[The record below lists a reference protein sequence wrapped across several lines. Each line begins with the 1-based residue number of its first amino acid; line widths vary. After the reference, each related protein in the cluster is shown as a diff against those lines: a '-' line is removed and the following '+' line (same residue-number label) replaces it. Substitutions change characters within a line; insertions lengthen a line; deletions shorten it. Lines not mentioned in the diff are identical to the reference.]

1 MAVASFEVRQVYH
14 AKKLYS
20 KLIFFLCHFNNL
32 LKLTDPVAVKNQAV
46 ETESLGPET
55 KFLSV
60 FNLIS
65 WTCFIGRCFI

>member
-1 MAVASFEVRQVYH
+1 MTVASFEVRQVYH

-20 KLIFFLCHFNNL
+20 KLIFFFYAI
-32 LKLTDPVAVKNQAV
+32 LTDPVAVKNQAV

-60 FNLIS
+60 FNFIS